1 MNIIRK
7 QFEWFK
13 VKSGMIQ
20 LMIIAEFLNFST
32 IGI

>member
-13 VKSGMIQ
+13 VKSDMIQ

-32 IGI
+32 IDI